1 MQVQLAI
8 PPEYKNYNKYHLLRF
23 PRLSDSNIRLN
34 FGGGGDACDADVFAD
49 AAASCGANPTA
60 VEMAC
65 EKEAGEVR
73 TGDGI

>member
-1 MQVQLAI
+1 M
-8 PPEYKNYNKYHLLRF
+8 HLLRF

-65 EKEAGEVR
+65 EKEAV
-73 TGDGI
+73 

>member
-8 PPEYKNYNKYHLLRF
+8 SIPPEVYKITIMHLLRF

-65 EKEAGEVR
+65 EKEAV
-73 TGDGI
+73 